1 MVYKGLL
8 GSVDYSSRFSEIR
21 GRKSGEEWLCKIR
34 VSNRDEKGLVNI

>member
-21 GRKSGEEWLCKIR
+21 GRKSGEEWLCKLKSVIGTR
-34 VSNRDEKGLVNI
+34 GLVNI